1 MHRVVIAVFFLP
13 LLSKLA
19 MDSLK
24 KKEQYLFHQY
34 LLILKDWPQITD
46 VKFFS
51 LVAIHNI

>member
-24 KKEQYLFHQY
+24 KKEQYLFNQY
-34 LLILKDWPQITD
+34 LLMLKDWPQITD